1 MNAKFDSN
9 KSSKKEISE
18 RLKLI
23 RIGNNLS
30 PKEMAE
36 KLGLTRVYWSALE
49 KGNRILSFSVILL
62 LNKHFGI
69 SADWLV
75 FGHQKPEVSDPE
87 LAVDRLY
94 NRLIWMIELHEKQL
108 NAADTFTSYVNTLIR
123 ALDQVRKIE
132 DKGLSLESF
141 SRLEKAMLDDF
152 NDLFEQY
159 FMAINYPKAGYLIRP
174 PKKVPL
180 FVSEQLQ
187 MK

>member
-1 MNAKFDSN
+1 M
-9 KSSKKEISE
+9 KSKSAVIGGRGREISE
-18 RLKLI
+18 RLKKL
-23 RIGNNLS
+23 RISNDFNQS
-30 PKEMAE
+30 QIAE
-36 KLGLTRVYWSALE
+36 KLGFTRAYWSSLE
-49 KGNRILSFSVILL
+49 SGKSTLTFKVILL
-62 LNKHFGI
+62 LHQRFGVSI
-69 SADWLV
+69 DWLV